1 MIKLKKQG
9 LLIVVSGPSGAGKD
23 SVCNLV
29 ASYNPN
35 LWISVSC
42 TSRDIRKG
50 EVEGVNYFYLTKDEF
65 EEKIKNNDFLEY
77 ATYNNSYYGTPL
89 YKIKEKL
96 NEGKDVV
103 LVIEVQGALKVKKL
117 YPIAIFIFML
127 PPSMEELRNRLIK
140 RGTENYE
147 KIIDRF
153 RMAYKEINEISKYN
167 YVIVNDVLEDAALKM
182 QSIIVSERCR
192 VDRIEETKVSNIE
205 EVLHEGIVGKNENI

>member
-1 MIKLKKQG
+1 MIKLKKRG

-117 YPIAIFIFML
+117 YPNAIFIFIL

-192 VDRIEETKVSNIE
+192 IDRIEETKVSNIE

>member
-65 EEKIKNNDFLEY
+65 EEKIKNNEFLEY

-117 YPIAIFIFML
+117 YPNAIFIFIL

-192 VDRIEETKVSNIE
+192 VDRIEETNVSNIE

>member
-50 EVEGVNYFYLTKDEF
+50 EVEGVNYFFLTKDEF
-65 EEKIKNNDFLEY
+65 EEKIKNNNFLEY

-117 YPIAIFIFML
+117 YPNAIFIFIL

-192 VDRIEETKVSNIE
+192 VDRIEETNVSNIE

>member
-117 YPIAIFIFML
+117 YPNAIFIFIL

-167 YVIVNDVLEDAALKM
+167 YVIINDVLEDAALKM

-192 VDRIEETKVSNIE
+192 VDRIEETNVSNIE

>member
-50 EVEGVNYFYLTKDEF
+50 EVEGVNYFYLTKEEF

-117 YPIAIFIFML
+117 YPNAIFIFIL

>member
-117 YPIAIFIFML
+117 YPNAIFIFIL

-167 YVIVNDVLEDAALKM
+167 YVIVNDALEDAALKM

-192 VDRIEETKVSNIE
+192 VDRIEETNVSNIE